1 MAGALLL
8 PLGPIH
14 HHFRVAVVKVVPIA
28 RAGATINP
36 LALILSETFKLSWSE
51 EDRKEEE

>member
-36 LALILSETFKLSWSE
+36 LALILSETFKLS
-51 EDRKEEE
+51 